1 MLKFTKTFG
10 NQGWRIS
17 MQGGVGLGWGGAML
31 TFTITFGNQ
40 GWYISTHGGVGLGWG
55 GWGAMLTFTL
65 TFGNQGWYISTH
77 GGVGLG
83 WGGWGAMLTFTHVYY
98 NLRRGDES
106 QPPNTCSGGVF
117 FFVLYALC
125 VASESCAPQR
135 SISKYRQAS
144 QNLSGVLAG
153 HVRC

>member
-1 MLKFTKTFG
+1 
-10 NQGWRIS
+10 
-17 MQGGVGLGWGGAML
+17 ML

-40 GWYISTHGGVGLGWG
+40 GWHISTQGGVGVGW
-55 GWGAMLTFTL
+55 
-65 TFGNQGWYISTH
+65 
-77 GGVGLG
+77 VGSDVDV
-83 WGGWGAMLTFTHVYY
+83 HY

-106 QPPNTCSGGVF
+106 QPPNKCSGGVF
-117 FFVLYALC
+117 FFALYALC

-135 SISKYRQAS
+135 SSFPLQNIEAKFRQAS